1 MPVRLLSF
9 GVALLATACA
19 SPDAAPVPLLASPSP
34 ISSPS
39 AAAVAA
45 AASPSGGRVLS
56 LVGEWK
62 GEARCELI
70 VDALRAAGFEKSI
83 LDNIVGN
90 GLLPG
95 VTRVDQV
102 GDARHPCR
110 SAVVREHSY
119 FFMADGRFG
128 SYDWNHR
135 QVDDGTYRIVDGDT
149 VTIGDASFDYRIV
162 GEAMTLS
169 ANTPPECSGTCLPTY
184 EWATMVALPGTTFQ
198 RVH

>member
-1 MPVRLLSF
+1 MTVRLLSF

-19 SPDAAPVPLLASPSP
+19 SPDAAPVPSLPSPSP
-34 ISSPS
+34 MSSPS
-39 AAAVAA
+39 ASAA
-45 AASPSGGRVLS
+45 AASRSGGPVVG

-83 LDNIVGN
+83 LDNIVRN

-95 VTRVDQV
+95 VTSVAQV

-119 FFMADGRFG
+119 LFMADGRFG

-135 QVDDGTYRIVDGDT
+135 QVEEGTYRIVDADT

-198 RVH
+198 RVR

>member
-19 SPDAAPVPLLASPSP
+19 SPDAAPVPLLPSPSP
-34 ISSPS
+34 MSSPS
-39 AAAVAA
+39 ASVA
-45 AASPSGGRVLS
+45 AASPSGRPVSS

-70 VDALRAAGFEKSI
+70 VDALRAAGFENSI
-83 LDNIVGN
+83 VDNIVSN

-95 VTRVDQV
+95 VTSVDQV
-102 GDARHPCR
+102 GDARHLCR
-110 SAVVREHSY
+110 SAVVREHSH
-119 FFMADGRFG
+119 FFTADGSFG

-135 QVDDGTYRIVDGDT
+135 QVDDGTYRIVDADT
-149 VTIGDASFDYRIV
+149 VTIGEASFDYRIV
-162 GEAMTLS
+162 GETMTLS
-169 ANTPPECSGTCLPTY
+169 ANIPADCSAACLPTY

-198 RVH
+198 RVP

>member
-1 MPVRLLSF
+1 MTVRLLLF

-19 SPDAAPVPLLASPSP
+19 SPDAAPVPLLPSPSP
-34 ISSPS
+34 MRSPS
-39 AAAVAA
+39 ASVV
-45 AASPSGGRVLS
+45 AASPSGGPVLS

-70 VDALRAAGFEKSI
+70 VDALRAAGFESSI

-95 VTRVDQV
+95 VTSVDQV

-110 SAVVREHSY
+110 SAVVRQHSY
-119 FFMADGRFG
+119 FFTADGRFG

-135 QVDDGTYRIVDGDT
+135 QVDEGTYRIVDADT
-149 VTIGDASFDYRIV
+149 VTIGDATFDFRIV

-169 ANTPPECSGTCLPTY
+169 ADIPPECSGPCLPTY